1 MAAGPPAGPR
11 LRYPR
16 TVTSTLIRRSSL
28 LLLAAALP
36 LAVAAAAAAE
46 VPEGWSDPEEVSLL
60 QLLVVTIGIPAVL
73 MVLISLAV
81 LLPSLARG
89 EKLRTGSGTT
99 DEWFGGPRHQAGELE
114 AGTAGRTT
122 GTTGGASGSW

>member
-1 MAAGPPAGPR
+1 
-11 LRYPR
+11 
-16 TVTSTLIRRSSL
+16 VTSTLIRRSSL

-36 LAVAAAAAAE
+36 LAVAAPAGAE
-46 VPEGWSDPEEVSLL
+46 VPEGWSDPDDVSLL

-73 MVLISLAV
+73 LVAIVLAV

-89 EKLRTGSGTT
+89 EKLRTSSGSTE
-99 DEWFGGPRHQAGELE
+99 EWFGGPRHQAGELE
-114 AGTAGRTT
+114 ASTSGRTT